1 MKDEGERMKGAV
13 HGLSGSA
20 APQCGKALPFRA
32 ALSLN
37 RVARLRLA
45 TRRRSLELLIGD
57 STVRQSLTALR
68 SGKAALATVLIT
80 LSLIVS
86 STGSLAQSSRPAKTG
101 AHSTTTKDA
110 YTAADRKLVERAI
123 GATCTERIRDPQ
135 GSTPIDEMQ
144 SRPSLPI
151 NNPDAV
157 AGARRAE
164 RLLPATR
171 KLVINAIVQLAK
183 DYELYDSGI
192 SRSRI
197 TAATGRVDAVRRVKA
212 DVDARDNASV
222 ALREPRTIEFG
233 TIFLAGLKS
242 DEAMIS
248 VLAHELTHIAS
259 GQSDALRPLF
269 RAIGRRAATRT
280 GLRIQGQR
288 AEELAC
294 DLVGAKAA
302 REFIKQTASWE
313 PLPRRVARAFEHN
326 CVDDDASDEDH
337 LSPRNT
343 IRALFALDISL
354 ANDIVGSNI
363 GSNQATPPLVGTA
376 CGSSRLISRFIFVD
390 GNGALPACS
399 DLIELTLTTSRS

>member
-1 MKDEGERMKGAV
+1 
-13 HGLSGSA
+13 
-20 APQCGKALPFRA
+20 
-32 ALSLN
+32 
-37 RVARLRLA
+37 
-45 TRRRSLELLIGD
+45 
-57 STVRQSLTALR
+57 
-68 SGKAALATVLIT
+68 
-80 LSLIVS
+80 
-86 STGSLAQSSRPAKTG
+86 
-101 AHSTTTKDA
+101 
-110 YTAADRKLVERAI
+110 
-123 GATCTERIRDPQ
+123 
-135 GSTPIDEMQ
+135 
-144 SRPSLPI
+144 
-151 NNPDAV
+151 
-157 AGARRAE
+157 
-164 RLLPATR
+164 
-171 KLVINAIVQLAK
+171 VINAIVQLAK
-183 DYELYDSGI
+183 DYDLYDTSI

-197 TAATGRVDAVRRVKA
+197 TGATGRVDSVKRVKA

-294 DLVGAKAA
+294 DLVGAMAA
-302 REFIKQTASWE
+302 REFIKQTVSWE

-343 IRALFALDISL
+343 IRALFTLDISL
-354 ANDIVGSNI
+354 ANDMAGSNI
-363 GSNQATPPLVGTA
+363 GFNQLTPL
-376 CGSSRLISRFIFVD
+376 RLSEPSAVA
-390 GNGALPACS
+390 GG
-399 DLIELTLTTSRS
+399 

>member
-1 MKDEGERMKGAV
+1 MKMKDGRHNLG
-13 HGLSGSA
+13 
-20 APQCGKALPFRA
+20 
-32 ALSLN
+32 
-37 RVARLRLA
+37 
-45 TRRRSLELLIGD
+45 TW
-57 STVRQSLTALR
+57 TVRQSLTALP
-68 SGKAALATVLIT
+68 SGKAAIATTLLAI
-80 LSLIVS
+80 SLIIFTTVS
-86 STGSLAQSSRPAKTG
+86 FAQNTRPAKNG
-101 AHSTTTKDA
+101 AHSAPSRDA
-110 YTAADRKLVERAI
+110 FTAADRKLVERAI

-135 GSTPIDEMQ
+135 GSMPIDEMQ
-144 SRPSLPI
+144 SRPSLPV
-151 NNPDAV
+151 NNPEAL

-164 RLLPATR
+164 RLLPQTR
-171 KLVINAIVQLAK
+171 KLVINAIVQLARE
-183 DYELYDSGI
+183 YELYDSSI

-197 TAATGRVDAVRRVKA
+197 SGATGRVDSVKRVKA

-233 TIFLAGLKS
+233 TIFLALLKS

-259 GQSDALRPLF
+259 GQADTLRPLF

-294 DLVGAKAA
+294 DLVGAIAA

-313 PLPRRVARAFEHN
+313 PLPRRIARAFEHN

-343 IRALFALDISL
+343 IRALFTLDVSL
-354 ANDIVGSNI
+354 ANDIAGLNI
-363 GSNQATPPLVGTA
+363 GTNQMTP
-376 CGSSRLISRFIFVD
+376 FHH
-390 GNGALPACS
+390 
-399 DLIELTLTTSRS
+399 IELTLATGRF

>member
-1 MKDEGERMKGAV
+1 M
-13 HGLSGSA
+13 
-20 APQCGKALPFRA
+20 APAIAL
-32 ALSLN
+32 
-37 RVARLRLA
+37 V
-45 TRRRSLELLIGD
+45 
-57 STVRQSLTALR
+57 
-68 SGKAALATVLIT
+68 VLPVIIFT
-80 LSLIVS
+80 
-86 STGSLAQSSRPAKTG
+86 TGSFAQTARPAKTG
-101 AHSTTTKDA
+101 AHSSSSREA
-110 YTAADRKLVERAI
+110 YTAADRRLVERAI
-123 GATCTERIRDPQ
+123 GVTCTERIRDPQ

-144 SRPSLPI
+144 SRPSLPV
-151 NNPDAV
+151 NNPEAL

-183 DYELYDSGI
+183 DYDLYDAGI

-197 TAATGRVDAVRRVKA
+197 TAATTRVDSVKRVKA

-259 GQSDALRPLF
+259 GQVDSLRPLF
-269 RAIGRRAATRT
+269 RAIGRRAGART
-280 GLRIQGQR
+280 GLKIQGQR
-288 AEELAC
+288 AEELSC
-294 DLVGAKAA
+294 DLVGAIAA
-302 REFIKQTASWE
+302 REFIKQNISWE

-343 IRALFALDISL
+343 IRALFTLDVSL
-354 ANDIVGSNI
+354 AGEIVGSNL
-363 GSNQATPPLVGTA
+363 GAGQPMPF
-376 CGSSRLISRFIFVD
+376 RFM
-390 GNGALPACS
+390 
-399 DLIELTLTTSRS
+399 ELTPATGRF

>member
-1 MKDEGERMKGAV
+1 MKDEGGRMKGARHNV
-13 HGLSGSA
+13 SG
-20 APQCGKALPFRA
+20 F
-32 ALSLN
+32 
-37 RVARLRLA
+37 
-45 TRRRSLELLIGD
+45 
-57 STVRQSLTALR
+57 TALE
-68 SGKAALATVLIT
+68 SGKAALGPTVLII
-80 LSLIVS
+80 SLIITLT
-86 STGSLAQSSRPAKTG
+86 TGSFAQNSRPAKTG
-101 AHSTTTKDA
+101 AHSSAPKDA
-110 YTAADRKLVERAI
+110 FTAADRRTVERAI
-123 GATCTERIRDPQ
+123 GATCTERVRDPQ

-144 SRPSLPI
+144 SRPSLPV
-151 NNPDAV
+151 NNPAAL

-164 RLLPATR
+164 RLLPTTR

-183 DYELYDSGI
+183 EYDLYDAGI

-197 TAATGRVDAVRRVKA
+197 TGATGRVDSVKRVKA

-259 GQSDALRPLF
+259 GQSDSLRPLF
-269 RAIGRRAATRT
+269 RAIGRRAAART

-288 AEELAC
+288 AEELSC
-294 DLVGAKAA
+294 DLVGALAA
-302 REFIKQTASWE
+302 REFIKQNVNWE

-343 IRALFALDISL
+343 IRALFTLDVSL
-354 ANDIVGSNI
+354 ASEIVGQNI
-363 GSNQATPPLVGTA
+363 GASKTTPY
-376 CGSSRLISRFIFVD
+376 RLM
-390 GNGALPACS
+390 
-399 DLIELTLTTSRS
+399 ELTPAMERF